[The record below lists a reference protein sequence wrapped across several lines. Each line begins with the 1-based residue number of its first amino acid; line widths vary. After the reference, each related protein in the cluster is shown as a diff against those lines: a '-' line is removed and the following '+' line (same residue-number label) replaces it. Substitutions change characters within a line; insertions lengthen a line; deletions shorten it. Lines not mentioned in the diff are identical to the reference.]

1 MPLIRMDV
9 LAEIY
14 ALYKFAAHEVDKE
27 HIVEDGIRNILLRLK
42 RYTEDTSKIDQ
53 KSRQAMTELETILER
68 FYHQDKKF
76 SKLIHSKAK
85 AHVEEIMKLYLI
97 H

>member
-14 ALYKFAAHEVDKE
+14 ALYKFAAHEVEKE
-27 HIVEDGIRNILLRLK
+27 HIVEDGVRNILLRLR
-42 RYTEDTSKIDQ
+42 RYTEDTGKIDQ
-53 KSRQAMTELETILER
+53 KSRQAMNELETILER

-85 AHVEEIMKLYLI
+85 AHVDEIMKLYLI
-97 H
+97 L

>member
-14 ALYKFAAHEVDKE
+14 ALYKFAAHENDKG
-27 HIVEDGIRNILLRLK
+27 HIVEDGIRNILLRLN
-42 RYTEDTSKIDQ
+42 RYSEDTNKIDQ
-53 KSRQAMTELETILER
+53 KSRQAMIELETILER

-85 AHVEEIMKLYLI
+85 AHIEEIMKLYLI